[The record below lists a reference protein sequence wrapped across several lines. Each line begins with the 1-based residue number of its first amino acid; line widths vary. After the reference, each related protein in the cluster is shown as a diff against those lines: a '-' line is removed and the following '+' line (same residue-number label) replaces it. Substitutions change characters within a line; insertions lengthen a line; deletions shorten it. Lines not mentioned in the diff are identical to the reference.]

1 MRTILILAGLLS
13 AAPLAAQ
20 EKAPRVI
27 TTEDAVQIALKDS
40 ITVKNAEKA
49 SQIYDAK
56 VSEYWG
62 NVYPSLD
69 VSGQYARNFYVPGY
83 LTSSTKD
90 NSYALGAQV
99 NQVLWAGGKVRTGI
113 NIANILAKS
122 TAEQLQQ
129 TRMEVARQTRVT
141 CYDIILASMTVGIQE
156 FNLELTQQ
164 HLDQV
169 VESFRK
175 GISSDLTVL
184 QQKVEVLN
192 AQPAVIN
199 AKNAYEVQLLSLK
212 RILSLDPEDRIL
224 LDQSAVPDIINL
236 PNLEELYAQAMAHRP
251 EVNIARYN
259 VDNMEQQM
267 NLYKSEFYPSF
278 YGFANQQYAGTG
290 NNTSGPTTGGWK
302 TSAGVTMS
310 INLFTGGSSIS
321 RIKQSR
327 YELEQYRNIY
337 EDTRRLVRIQVKEYW
352 LDLKEATERVNAQ
365 KGATESARQALR
377 AVEIRFKNGLSGL
390 LDMKDSSQ
398 ALNKAQLQYVTA
410 LRDAFVAMARLKWA
424 TGQ

>member
-1 MRTILILAGLLS
+1 MKTLLILAGLLS

-20 EKAPRVI
+20 VNQPQII
-27 TTEDAVQIALKDS
+27 TTEEAVQIALKDS
-40 ITVKNAEKA
+40 VSIKNAEKA
-49 SQIYDAK
+49 SQIYNAK

-69 VSGQYARNFYVPGY
+69 INSQYARNLQIPGY
-83 LTSSTKD
+83 LTSSVRD

-122 TAEQLQQ
+122 TEEQLQQ
-129 TRMEVARQTRVT
+129 TRMEIAKQTRVA

-156 FNLELTQQ
+156 FNLDLTNQ

-169 VESFRK
+169 KETFRK

-184 QQKVEVLN
+184 QQQVEVLN

-199 AKNAYEVQLLSLK
+199 AKNSYEVLLLSLK
-212 RILSLDPEDRIL
+212 RIMGRDPEDNIL

-236 PNLEELYAQAMAHRP
+236 PNLEELYSQAIARRP
-251 EVNIARYN
+251 EVNVARYN

-267 NLYKSEFYPSF
+267 NLYKSEFYPNF
-278 YGFANQQYAGTG
+278 YGFANQKYAGTG
-290 NNTSGPTTGGWK
+290 NNTSGPTLGGWS

-310 INLFTGGSSIS
+310 LNLFTGGSSIA

-327 YELEQYRNIY
+327 YQLEQYRNTY
-337 EDTRRLVRIQVKEYW
+337 DDTRRLVRMQVKEYW

-365 KGATESARQALR
+365 KGATDSARKALH
-377 AVEIRFKNGLSGL
+377 AVETRFKNGLSGL